1 MRKDYRVS
9 GRSEPMAIDD
19 LAEREGWRVE
29 DVAARVHYQGEGDR
43 ISVEY
48 YAPCERVIYWR
59 VHADGDTAVP
69 VDREAVPAP
78 LRTRIREDLAAADL
92 DPAAEERSV

>member
-1 MRKDYRVS
+1 MT
-9 GRSEPMAIDD
+9 IDD

-29 DVAARVHYQGEGDR
+29 EVAARVHYRGDGDR
-43 ISVEY
+43 FSVEY
-48 YAPCERVIYWR
+48 YAPSERVLYWR
-59 VHADGDTAVP
+59 VNADGDTAVP
-69 VDREAVPAP
+69 VDREGVPEP